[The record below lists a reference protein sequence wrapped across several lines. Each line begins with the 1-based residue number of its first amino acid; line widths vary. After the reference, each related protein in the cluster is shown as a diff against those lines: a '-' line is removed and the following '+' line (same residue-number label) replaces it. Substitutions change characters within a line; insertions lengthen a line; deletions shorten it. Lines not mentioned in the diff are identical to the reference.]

1 MLIYGRGSSAFVI
14 VFIAVVILKG
24 IALILIVKDVEL
36 GQTLRKHKESH
47 GLKPWQ
53 FTFSCHGSMFHMI
66 LYLSTVSEPNST
78 SFKIKSRSTVKT

>member
-1 MLIYGRGSSAFVI
+1 MLLYGSGSSAFVI

-47 GLKPWQ
+47 GNLLLVAMVP
-53 FTFSCHGSMFHMI
+53 CSM
-66 LYLSTVSEPNST
+66 
-78 SFKIKSRSTVKT
+78 